1 MKLIGASRTQIVN
14 MYLATLFFYGGFS
27 ALVSIPLAMVTAQL
41 LITELVQ
48 DLVNIIPDSLMIPVH
63 IILIQVLVAFLL
75 PLIAGLLPVIR
86 GTRVTTQEALND
98 IGMKEDSRGSSF
110 VERILVWF
118 QKLSPLQ
125 RTYLLA
131 IRNAIRHKGRL
142 AQTLFVLI
150 IGTALFISVLT
161 VNNSVEA
168 TLDNF
173 LNYHQYDVSVGM
185 MRPYRTEKLESAA
198 LQIQGVE
205 YVESWTIDSAMIQ
218 RLDDTESNHYRL
230 YAVPVASELI
240 DPQLI
245 NGRWLMED
253 DVNDIVIN
261 SDVFD
266 KEPEL
271 MLGDFLTIEIG
282 GYETSGKLV
291 GVVRTDS
298 QGPSIYMDLNDYA
311 NVTNTRGRA
320 TNVQIV
326 ANLEDQI
333 ELEQTLYR
341 VFEAMG
347 LEISEARTSSQL
359 VQRNQ
364 LMFTLIISVLIIMA
378 LLLAGVGGLGLS
390 TTMSINILERIREI
404 GVLRAIGASNISV
417 RWVVLL
423 EGLFIG
429 VLSWTIGTLLSIPIS
444 IIFSE
449 QVGIA
454 LLKIPLNYH
463 YSILGMVVWLFAV
476 MFIAVAAS
484 LGPAR
489 NAERLTIREV
499 LSYE

>member
-1 MKLIGASRTQIVN
+1 
-14 MYLATLFFYGGFS
+14 
-27 ALVSIPLAMVTAQL
+27 
-41 LITELVQ
+41 
-48 DLVNIIPDSLMIPVH
+48 
-63 IILIQVLVAFLL
+63 
-75 PLIAGLLPVIR
+75 
-86 GTRVTTQEALND
+86 
-98 IGMKEDSRGSSF
+98 
-110 VERILVWF
+110 
-118 QKLSPLQ
+118 
-125 RTYLLA
+125 
-131 IRNAIRHKGRL
+131 
-142 AQTLFVLI
+142 
-150 IGTALFISVLT
+150 
-161 VNNSVEA
+161 
-168 TLDNF
+168 
-173 LNYHQYDVSVGM
+173 
-185 MRPYRTEKLESAA
+185 
-198 LQIQGVE
+198 
-205 YVESWTIDSAMIQ
+205 
-218 RLDDTESNHYRL
+218 
-230 YAVPVASELI
+230 
-240 DPQLI
+240 
-245 NGRWLMED
+245 
-253 DVNDIVIN
+253 
-261 SDVFD
+261 
-266 KEPEL
+266 
-271 MLGDFLTIEIG
+271 
-282 GYETSGKLV
+282 
-291 GVVRTDS
+291 
-298 QGPSIYMDLNDYA
+298 
-311 NVTNTRGRA
+311 
-320 TNVQIV
+320 
-326 ANLEDQI
+326 
-333 ELEQTLYR
+333 
-341 VFEAMG
+341 MG